1 MQAVP
6 PHFKELLKASPIIPE
21 RWYYWWRAQSAAYVV
36 RPNARTRNEIA
47 ARRRRF
53 FAREAIRPGTLSV
66 HVRHGEKFRE
76 TAPVDDGVYLQ
87 AAAAAAEAQRNATH
101 FAETERLRRRIF
113 LTTEDPQTVEA
124 FRAEV
129 EWDVQVGLGPNCYYI
144 PPKTPLTV
152 SLVNPGGKLE

>member
-1 MQAVP
+1 MGWCHLQAVP
-6 PHFKELLKASPIIPE
+6 PHFKELLKASPIAPE

-47 ARRRRF
+47 VRRRRF

-76 TAPVDDGVYLQ
+76 AVPVDDGVYLQ
-87 AAAAAAEAQRNATH
+87 VAAVAAEAHRNATR
-101 FAETERLRRRIF
+101 FAESERLRRRIF

-124 FRAEV
+124 FQAEV
-129 EWDVQVGLGPNCYYI
+129 EWDVQVGGDQNVI
-144 PPKTPLTV
+144 TI
-152 SLVNPGGKLE
+152 SLEHP

>member
-6 PHFKELLKASPIIPE
+6 PQFKELLRASPVRPE

-36 RPNARTRNEIA
+36 RPNVRTWNEIA
-47 ARRRRF
+47 ARRRRI
-53 FAREAIRPGTLSV
+53 FAGEAIRPGTLSV

-76 TAPVDDGVYLQ
+76 AAPVDDRVYLQ
-87 AAAAAAEAQRNATH
+87 VAATAVEAQRNATRS
-101 FAETERLRRRIF
+101 AETERLRRRIF

-129 EWDVQVGLGPNCYYI
+129 EWDTQVGLGPTASI
-144 PPKTPLTV
+144 FP
-152 SLVNPGGKLE
+152 